1 MVACGGDT
9 TYMPGAISSWKH
21 CCLWCM
27 LFPLAT
33 TMHSPAQHEDEHTH
47 SNPRPVHPQTH
58 QTNARFHT
66 QVPPIKPHR
75 TLPPPACTSLP
86 THTHAIPPP
95 PLCKHPSP
103 NHPSPR
109 SLVITLAQS
118 KMLEV
123 FGLEMREITK
133 APQRGAN
140 KGAAGK
146 HLYNMWKHWH
156 NE

>member
-1 MVACGGDT
+1 MRMKT
-9 TYMPGAISSWKH
+9 PT
-21 CCLWCM
+21 
-27 LFPLAT
+27 AT
-33 TMHSPAQHEDEHTH
+33 PDLC
-47 SNPRPVHPQTH
+47 TH
-58 QTNARFHT
+58 QPTKLTLGST
-66 QVPPIKPHR
+66 QVSPIKPHL

-86 THTHAIPPP
+86 PRTHAVLRPHM
-95 PLCKHPSP
+95 CKHASP

-123 FGLEMREITK
+123 FGLEMREVTK

-146 HLYNMWKHWH
+146 HLYNIGKH
-156 NE
+156 